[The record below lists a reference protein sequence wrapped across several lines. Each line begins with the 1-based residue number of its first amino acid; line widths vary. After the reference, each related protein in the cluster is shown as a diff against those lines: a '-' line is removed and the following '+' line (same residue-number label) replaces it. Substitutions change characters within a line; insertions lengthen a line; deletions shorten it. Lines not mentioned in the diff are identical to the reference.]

1 MRYSISVGAMFLRG
15 CLCFAVSLFISSN
28 GLVGQSKKE
37 QIEILNIQ
45 RDSLQVLLNDITAQ
59 LNIQKIK
66 YDQNSEVLNTILE
79 SCKTEN
85 RELQKQI
92 SELNHTS
99 RLIEIETDT
108 LRQKVQELTA
118 RLDSLNIGY
127 PEAWVLL
134 RSKVEEVEDDGQSDC
149 GLRDF
154 FDEALNFPSDY
165 EEGELYIRDVYSIAG
180 FSATGLIAFYNET
193 TGGACGDDCEFY
205 LSLFNPKDG
214 TMVALKTYYYGQR
227 NELGSCNWLK
237 KLKADRTEVFT
248 RYGIVSATNTPVFY
262 RSFGQGFSMPNKR
275 IVHEVSGSY
284 GRIYCVDN
292 NGVKALLKEVDLTSA
307 INMGDEFECTKSLA
321 CIGCFYNP
329 LNSSQLYTHWVLGDF
344 CTGSWWDKSED
355 FFITIE
361 LD

>member
-1 MRYSISVGAMFLRG
+1 
-15 CLCFAVSLFISSN
+15 VSLFISSN

-45 RDSLQVLLNDITAQ
+45 RDSLQVLLNEITAQ

-66 YDQNSEVLNTILE
+66 YDQNSEALNTRLE

-180 FSATGLIAFYNET
+180 FSATGLIAFYNQT
-193 TGGACGDDCEFY
+193 TGVPCGDDCEFY

-214 TMVALKTYYYGQR
+214 TMVAHKTYHDGQQ

-248 RYGIVSATNTPVFY
+248 RYGIVPVTSTPLFY
-262 RSFGQGFSMPNKR
+262 RSFRNDISLLQGR
-275 IVHEVSGSY
+275 IIQEVSGHY
-284 GRIYCVDN
+284 GRVCSVNDA
-292 NGVKALLKEVDLTSA
+292 GSKVLLKEIDLRSETTELS
-307 INMGDEFECTKSLA
+307 GDNECTKSLA

-355 FFITIE
+355 FFIAIE